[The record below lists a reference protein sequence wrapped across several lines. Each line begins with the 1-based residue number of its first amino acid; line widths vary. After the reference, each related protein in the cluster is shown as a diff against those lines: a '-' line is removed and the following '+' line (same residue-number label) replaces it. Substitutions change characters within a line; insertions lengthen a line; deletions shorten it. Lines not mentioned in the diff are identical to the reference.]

1 MKFEKISEDKIRITL
16 TSKDLQDKSIDLHTF
31 MANPIESQELFLDML
46 DEAEERVGFNVKD
59 YNLRI
64 EAVVMSDESFILTI
78 TRVNAPKVAVPKIKK
93 KFTGRRKKTDINSS
107 HAIYCFNT
115 FDDYCNFLDAI
126 HTCSNSIHNIAKSAV
141 LYKYRNSYYLVL
153 SNINLN
159 NPNKLI
165 FYSYITEF
173 AKYTNNSDLFVCKLK
188 EVGNIVIKNNA
199 LKFNFSNTVKNK
211 TNKN

>member
-1 MKFEKISEDKIRITL
+1 MKFEKINDDKLRITL
-16 TSKDLQDKSIDLHTF
+16 TSKDLQDKSIDFHTF

-46 DEAEERVGFNVKD
+46 DEAEEKVGFDVKD

-78 TRVNAPKVAVPKIKK
+78 TRVNTPKVATPKVKK
-93 KFTGRRKKTDINSS
+93 KFTVRRKKADLNST

-115 FDDYCNFLDAI
+115 FDDYCNFLEAI
-126 HTCSNSIHNIAKSAV
+126 HTCSHSIHNIAKSAV
-141 LYKYRNSYYLVL
+141 LYQYRSNYYLVL

-159 NPNKLI
+159 NPSKLA

-173 AKYTNNSDLFVCKLK
+173 ARYTNNSNLFVYKLK

-199 LKFNFSNTVKNK
+199 LKFYFGNK
-211 TNKN
+211 TLK

>member
-1 MKFEKISEDKIRITL
+1 MKFEKINDDKIRITL
-16 TSKDLQDKSIDLHTF
+16 TSKDLQEKSIDFHTF

-46 DEAEERVGFNVKD
+46 DEAEEKVGFDVKD

-78 TRVNAPKVAVPKIKK
+78 TRVNTPKVTTPKLKK
-93 KFTGRRKKTDINSS
+93 KFTVRRKKADLNSS
-107 HAIYCFNT
+107 HAVYCFST
-115 FDDYCNFLDAI
+115 FDDYCNFLEAI

-141 LYKYRNSYYLVL
+141 LYQYRNSYYLVL

-159 NPNKLI
+159 NPSKLV

-173 AKYTNNSDLFVCKLK
+173 ARYTNNSNLFVCKLK
-188 EVGNIVIKNNA
+188 EVGNIIIKNNA
-199 LKFNFSNTVKNK
+199 LKFCFGNK
-211 TNKN
+211 TLK

>member
-1 MKFEKISEDKIRITL
+1 MKFEKINDDKIRITL
-16 TSKDLQDKSIDLHTF
+16 TSQDLQDKSIDFHTF

-46 DEAEERVGFNVKD
+46 DEAEAKVGFDVKD

-64 EAVVMSDESFILTI
+64 EAVAMLDESFILTI
-78 TRVNAPKVAVPKIKK
+78 TRVNAPRVATPKVKK
-93 KFTGRRKKTDINSS
+93 KFTVRKKKTDINSS
-107 HAIYCFNT
+107 HAVYCFNT
-115 FDDYCNFLDAI
+115 FDDYYNFLEAI
-126 HTCSNSIHNIAKSAV
+126 HTCSSSIHNIAKSAV

-173 AKYTNNSDLFVCKLK
+173 ARYTNNSNLFVCKLK
-188 EVGNIVIKNNA
+188 EVGNVVIKNNA
-199 LKFNFSNTVKNK
+199 LKFSFGCTSKNK
-211 TNKN
+211 